1 MHTLTDKTLIVAGAT
16 GNVGPFVVRALLER
30 GATVG
35 VPSRSPAK
43 LEELRPEVDGAGVD
57 RLHLF
62 QGDLGDERDA
72 ERLARRITAE
82 IGEPDGVLAA
92 MGDFVTA
99 PSLLDAR
106 ADDLRRAFEAYLLSH
121 FIAARTFLPQLQRSG
136 GTYVLLQGPL
146 AFEPHPGLGTDL
158 ISIATAGQHMLFR
171 SLAQQ
176 AGQSRARVVEL
187 VIHALIRDRRTQPRS
202 PLSGEAIGAYTAHLL
217 ANAGPEMH
225 GQSIELRSPG
235 QLEAMAA

>member
-1 MHTLTDKTLIVAGAT
+1 MHSLTDKTMIVAGAT
-16 GNVGPFVVRALLER
+16 GNVGPFVVRALLAR

-43 LEELRPEVDGAGVD
+43 LEELRAEVDGPGLD

-62 QGDLGDERDA
+62 QGSLGDESDA
-72 ERLARRITAE
+72 ERLGRRITAE
-82 IGEPDGVLAA
+82 IGAPDGVVAA
-92 MGDFVTA
+92 MGDFVAA
-99 PSLLDAR
+99 PSLLDAG
-106 ADDLRRAFEAYLLSH
+106 ADDLRRALEAYLLSN

-146 AFEPHPGLGTDL
+146 AFELYPGLGADL

-176 AGQSRARVVEL
+176 AAQSRARVVEL
-187 VIHALIRDRRTQPRS
+187 VIHAFIRDRRTQPQS
-202 PLSGEAIGAYTAHLL
+202 PLSGEAIGAYAAHLL
-217 ANAGPEMH
+217 AGAGPEMH
-225 GQSIELRSPG
+225 GRSIELRSPE
-235 QLEAMAA
+235 QLDAIAA